1 METLS
6 KQILPWEIHLLVLL
20 SFGLQ
25 IFLFFTGGL
34 RRHGSNK
41 FLRLSIWIAYLGAD
55 MVAVYALGYL
65 SRHEGVTPGCDTLR
79 GTHPLAFFWAPFLI
93 IHLGG
98 QDTITA
104 FAMED
109 NSLWLRHL
117 LNLVVQVA
125 LAIYVFWKSMSN
137 KQSMELLISGIAL
150 FIAGIIKYGERIW
163 SLKSG
168 SFESLKSSTG
178 NHYKHRLP
186 EAIHA
191 DGSSYCDAVCT
202 SLLSMVDVFHIFS
215 ARPGERYMRQHGP
228 MQPKKL
234 LKVLEVQLGMMYDDL
249 YTKAHVLRT
258 KSGILLRGISQM
270 CLVVALTLFL
280 AGARQ
285 SYRRADI
292 VVTYS
297 LFAGSFFL
305 EACAVFIFMTSPW
318 TLAWLQQARK
328 QDKLA
333 RFSWFLFSMA
343 WPEKRP
349 LWANVVGQCN
359 LYGWLEEGQD
369 TPRSCSQL
377 VRTMVTKLG
386 TLIGLEKEKV
396 FWVSSKLFGTE
407 YVKADNV
414 MDCLLQGVARLF
426 DEQADINGIIQIPQ
440 IWLKDRDLM
449 REAAPAGSDGCHSSW
464 WQFVSDAYTRDFS
477 STICVVHF
485 LTEVA
490 LSECSESEL
499 EARVEAGTE
508 HLVELCR
515 ALSRY
520 TMYLL
525 VNHPSLLPVSANTVA
540 TLERSRPILQEE
552 IDAGRVPRVDVRK
565 LEEIRDVW
573 TGIIIYVAAK
583 SRPEMHAAQLARG
596 GELLTFV
603 WLLLA
608 EYKLGDSGGVR
619 LELTNLIF

>member
-1 METLS
+1 
-6 KQILPWEIHLLVLL
+6 
-20 SFGLQ
+20 
-25 IFLFFTGGL
+25 
-34 RRHGSNK
+34 
-41 FLRLSIWIAYLGAD
+41 
-55 MVAVYALGYL
+55 
-65 SRHEGVTPGCDTLR
+65 
-79 GTHPLAFFWAPFLI
+79 
-93 IHLGG
+93 
-98 QDTITA
+98 
-104 FAMED
+104 
-109 NSLWLRHL
+109 
-117 LNLVVQVA
+117 
-125 LAIYVFWKSMSN
+125 
-137 KQSMELLISGIAL
+137 
-150 FIAGIIKYGERIW
+150 
-163 SLKSG
+163 
-168 SFESLKSSTG
+168 
-178 NHYKHRLP
+178 
-186 EAIHA
+186 
-191 DGSSYCDAVCT
+191 
-202 SLLSMVDVFHIFS
+202 
-215 ARPGERYMRQHGP
+215 
-228 MQPKKL
+228 
-234 LKVLEVQLGMMYDDL
+234 
-249 YTKAHVLRT
+249 
-258 KSGILLRGISQM
+258 
-270 CLVVALTLFL
+270 
-280 AGARQ
+280 
-285 SYRRADI
+285 
-292 VVTYS
+292 
-297 LFAGSFFL
+297 
-305 EACAVFIFMTSPW
+305 
-318 TLAWLQQARK
+318 
-328 QDKLA
+328 
-333 RFSWFLFSMA
+333 
-343 WPEKRP
+343 
-349 LWANVVGQCN
+349 
-359 LYGWLEEGQD
+359 
-369 TPRSCSQL
+369 
-377 VRTMVTKLG
+377 MVTKLG

-490 LSECSESEL
+490 LSECSEP
-499 EARVEAGTE
+499 EAK

-540 TLERSRPILQEE
+540 TLERSRPILQEM
-552 IDAGRVPRVDVRK
+552 DSGRVPHQVDVRK